1 VSCADLLASS
11 KHTLSHYKNGIKR
24 LSDSHVV
31 VGRLS
36 WPAIQDWVFP
46 TRLSKADKK
55 NSFTYGGNISD
66 ASCDR
71 SVLTSRGAARRG
83 VAWRGVAGVH
93 TGLDMQ
99 PASPETKSG
108 TEKIFE

>member
-1 VSCADLLASS
+1 MSCADLLASS

-36 WPAIQDWVFP
+36 WPAIQNWVFP

-71 SVLTSRGAARRG
+71 SVLTSRDVAR
-83 VAWRGVAGVH
+83 RGVAGVH